1 LHGTHGFDSTAAAAA
16 AKISSCPTQ
25 LKEKYTK
32 KGLCEMYTNP
42 RKHTPQFGVQIL
54 KKTAVTWLRIHYK
67 MEKKGYAGSTLL
79 NYINQKSFF

>member
-1 LHGTHGFDSTAAAAA
+1 LHGPYGFDITAA

-54 KKTAVTWLRIHYK
+54 KNLQSLGYGYIIKW
-67 MEKKGYAGSTLL
+67 KKRYAG
-79 NYINQKSFF
+79 